1 MAKHSLDY
9 SLSSLNPSLD
19 SYDLL
24 NEHLDRAYALVCVAL
39 SDQFV
44 MCGQRVI
51 HSYLSLLA
59 DLLLSVRQII
69 EEIWKEVSCQRDS

>member
-1 MAKHSLDY
+1 MAKPSLDY
-9 SLSSLNPSLD
+9 SLSSLNPSID

-24 NEHLDRAYALVCVAL
+24 NEYLDRAYALVRVAL

-44 MCGQRVI
+44 MCEQLVI

-59 DLLLSVRQII
+59 DLLLNMRRTV
-69 EEIWKEVSCQRDS
+69 EEVWKKLSSQKDP